1 VVQISFVH
9 GKDVAF
15 QLDDSAGTLR
25 NIRVYLNAVN
35 GLPGARA
42 LSEVTAFGDQGTR
55 WIPGMANQQFTIA
68 GSFDTTATTGVT
80 TVLNGLRTATATA
93 TFEYGPEG
101 SASGKVKYSG
111 ECWLTDFTVDS
122 AIGDKVP
129 VSATFQVDGVVTP
142 GTYA

>member
-1 VVQISFVH
+1 MPFVH

-15 QLDDSAGTLR
+15 QLDDAAGTLR

-55 WIPGMANQQFTIA
+55 WTPGLANQTFTIA
-68 GSFDTTATTGVT
+68 GHCDTAATTGVT

-101 SASGKVKYSG
+101 SASGKVKYTG
-111 ECWLTDFTVDS
+111 ECWLTDFTMDAAVNDR
-122 AIGDKVP
+122 VP
-129 VSATFQVDGVVTP
+129 VSATFQVDGVVSTT
-142 GTYA
+142 TYA